1 LEEFLASSVDNEIVT
16 HLDISS
22 STATN
27 DFATTSNIL
36 EEQPTTNEVDK
47 NKEVYQ
53 QDILP
58 NDEEVYNWNLQDMN
72 FTANHGGNSENFS
85 YKHTCEKLTQFSIK
99 ILPEEEASTKTVDKK
114 PRKSNAE
121 RCKDYRSLQK
131 MKKLNL
137 EDELNHESKR
147 NILLK
152 QKNREFGENSQENE
166 SIGFEKVFTLRK

>member
-27 DFATTSNIL
+27 DFATISNLL
-36 EEQPTTNEVDK
+36 EEQPTTNEVDQ

-58 NDEEVYNWNLQDMN
+58 NDEEVYNWNLQDIN

-85 YKHTCEKLTQFSIK
+85 CTHTCENLTQFTIK
-99 ILPEEEASTKTVDKK
+99 ILPEEEASTKSVGKK
-114 PRKSNAE
+114 QRKSNAE

-131 MKKLNL
+131 MRKLNL
-137 EDELNHESKR
+137 EDELSHQSKR

-152 QKNREFGENSQENE
+152 QKTENL
-166 SIGFEKVFTLRK
+166 EKTVKRMRALVLKKCSH